1 MWHKLRD
8 KDGFMCVFGSG
19 GGAGGLKGALKV
31 MGCKLTCKK
40 GNMEYQCSLGV

>member
-8 KDGFMCVFGSG
+8 KDGFMCVFGG
-19 GGAGGLKGALKV
+19 VGGLKGALKV
-31 MGCKLTCKK
+31 IGGKLSCKK